1 MTAEKDLF
9 ERERQFW
16 SEVADADF
24 YRSHST
30 DNAVM
35 VFPAPY
41 GVMERDETLA
51 AVEATTRWEAC
62 DFTDMHSVELT
73 DDSAV
78 VAYRADARRPNGS
91 TYATY
96 ATSVYVKQ
104 GGSWKLAVHQQTP
117 IPQDV

>member
-41 GVMERDETLA
+41 GVMERDENPCRSRSSNTL
-51 AVEATTRWEAC
+51 
-62 DFTDMHSVELT
+62 
-73 DDSAV
+73 
-78 VAYRADARRPNGS
+78 
-91 TYATY
+91 
-96 ATSVYVKQ
+96 
-104 GGSWKLAVHQQTP
+104 GGMRLH
-117 IPQDV
+117 